1 MGGLGRCAMVR
12 ISAARPIA
20 SRGFSS
26 AEKPAMRFIKVAPAP
41 AENDFP
47 APESTTTR
55 MASSAS
61 IERKAS
67 VSSAMRAS
75 SKALWR
81 SARFRVM
88 RPTGPWRSTAS
99 DSLTLLLLLH
109 SEDAEARLLF
119 GRVAGGGERKREH
132 AARVGGIDDAVVPE
146 PRRRI
151 VRMALALVL
160 LADGIPEGFL
170 FGRRP
175 LAALRLDA
183 VAAHGGEH
191 ARGLLAAHHR
201 DARVGPGP
209 EEARIEGAPA
219 HAVVAR
225 AERAADDHGE
235 LRHLRA
241 RDRRN
246 HLGAVL
252 GDAAVLVLLAHHEA
266 GDVLQEEQRN
276 AALRRELDEVRALQR
291 RFREEDAVVG
301 EDRDRIAVQV
311 RE

>member
-1 MGGLGRCAMVR
+1 MVDLRRCAMVR
-12 ISAARPIA
+12 MSAARPIA
-20 SRGFSS
+20 SRRFSS
-26 AEKPAMRFIKVAPAP
+26 SEKPAMLFIQFRSAP
-41 AENDFP
+41 AENDLP

-55 MASSAS
+55 MPSSAS

-99 DSLTLLLLLH
+99 DSLTLLLLH
-109 SEDAEARLLF
+109 PEDAEARLLF
-119 GRVAGGGERKREH
+119 GCVAGGGEREREH

-209 EEARIEGAPA
+209 QEARVEGAPA

-241 RDRRN
+241 RDRRH

-266 GDVLQEEQRN
+266 GDVLQEEERN
-276 AALRRELDEVRALQR
+276 AALRRELDEVGALQR
-291 RFREEDAVVG
+291 RLREVDAVVG
-301 EDRDRIAVQV
+301 EDRD
-311 RE
+311 